1 MARSNGVK
9 LSILSTYDSKGTDQ
23 GEKALQKFAKQFG
36 EVDKA
41 TKQVKLD
48 PLAEQLARQSIQ
60 ADQAAAKLQAYST
73 KMTSVGK
80 TLSLSVT
87 APIAAAGAAAFK
99 LSTDFENAM
108 NKVST
113 IADTSDMPMDTL
125 RKSIL
130 QLSDDTGIA
139 ASDIADNVYNAIS
152 AGQKTGDAVAFV
164 GNAAK
169 LAKAGFTDSAS
180 ALDVLTTTLNAYKLE
195 ADQAS
200 HVSDVLLQTQNKGK
214 TTVGELSAS
223 IGKAIPTAAAFNV
236 NLENLAAAYATT
248 TANGVATAE
257 STTYIKSMLK
267 ELGDTGS
274 TVGKII
280 KEKTGKSFSDLMA
293 SGGTLGDALNA
304 LNEEGSKSNKTMY
317 DMFGSAEAA
326 SAAAI
331 LASDNSSKFAE
342 NLSAMGDAAGLTDDS
357 FNKMASTT
365 GSMNKAFNRIKNSTL
380 EFGDAIV
387 ADAQPILDGFT
398 GTVKSITE
406 GFGSLDKEQRQTI
419 VGVAAFA
426 ASLGPV
432 TIAGGK
438 VVGVASKM
446 AKGYAT
452 LKAAQAAVTAG
463 AMANGDALTR
473 KTKILGT
480 TGNALQKYAT
490 KANLAKAGAAGLAVV
505 IAGVAIKA
513 LVDYK
518 EHQDKVTKATDGLR
532 NAQSRA
538 KESARDAVS
547 ALQNAGNS
555 AQEAAAKASISS
567 RSWRDVASSVDSVI
581 DSQAQLADSIQ
592 QTFEQAYTT
601 TGQLDSY
608 MATID
613 ELANKSNLTE
623 GEQSRLTNA
632 VKDLNEACGTGYEVT
647 DALNGKIK
655 DQEGNVLKTTDA
667 IHKLVEAKKL
677 EIQVDAVS
685 AAAKEAYEQREQAA
699 RAVADAEQLLNDKIA
714 ARDALQTGDAQAW
727 QAAQAEVDLAQ
738 QKLNEAKGAYDA
750 AAESCASFDDQ
761 LNLLTTAQRNGTDTT
776 QAWLAEHS
784 DVVAVFANSGKSAV
798 QFADKLSALGWKKD
812 DMNRLSNALADTGLS
827 MTDLAGLSDEALAQL
842 VNDFDGSFD
851 SILTSCQKEG
861 TKIPQEFAN
870 KINQNSQKVKD
881 ASSRMS
887 RDASNA
893 ATQNANGTAA
903 GNKLSN
909 TAASGI
915 SALAS
920 KPFGAASS
928 MIGNAVNAVFNGAN
942 GTGAG
947 SRLSSTTAGGINTTA
962 ANANAAALGKN
973 AYNSAAKNMN
983 GNPLGGNFSKG
994 LANGITAE
1002 AWRAGQAALGVA
1014 STVVNTVI
1022 RRWDQH
1028 SPSKVAQKIGQ
1039 NWTKGLAIGEE
1050 DEGPTAVSNAARI
1063 ADDVISA
1070 TAAKLDAYRPTVSV
1084 ATTAATY
1091 DAKSIQG
1098 ARVSELRIRVDRIDD
1113 SLKDILAELKQLRA
1127 SIPRAIRDNAPVVTM
1142 TEQQAAR
1149 RAQKLVAMNV

>member
-1 MARSNGVK
+1 MARNQGVK
-9 LSILSTYDSKGTDQ
+9 LSILSTYDSKGTDK

-48 PLAEQLARQSIQ
+48 PVAEQLARQSIQ

-73 KMTSVGK
+73 KMTNVGK
-80 TLSLSVT
+80 KLSLSVT

-113 IADTSDMPMDTL
+113 IADTSDVPMDTL

-195 ADQAS
+195 AGQAS
-200 HVSDVLLQTQNKGK
+200 HVSDILLQTQNKGK

-342 NLSAMGDAAGLTDDS
+342 NLTAMGDAAGLTDGS

-365 GSMNKAFNRIKNSTL
+365 GSMNKAFNRIKNSAL

-432 TIAGGK
+432 TIVGGK

-473 KTKILGT
+473 KTKILGSA
-480 TGNALQKYAT
+480 GNALQKYAT

-513 LVDYK
+513 YMDYRAQQ
-518 EHQDKVTKATDGLR
+518 EKVTKATDGLR
-532 NAQSRA
+532 NAQRNAAS
-538 KESARDAVS
+538 SA
-547 ALQNAGNS
+547 G
-555 AQEAAAKASISS
+555 AAAKAFQESGSALNGAANKALASADVYKTVRSEISQL
-567 RSWRDVASSVDSVI
+567 VDKQSE
-581 DSQAQLADSIQ
+581 LADSLQ
-592 QTFEQAYTT
+592 NTFSEAYTNISM
-601 TGQLDSY
+601 LDGY
-608 MATID
+608 GATIE
-613 ELANKSNLTE
+613 ELANQSNLGAEDQARLKTAVE
-623 GEQSRLTNA
+623 GFNQVA
-632 VKDLNEACGTGYEVT
+632 GTSYSVV
-647 DALNGKIK
+647 DALNGKIADENGK
-655 DQEGNVLKTTDA
+655 VIETTA
-667 IHKLVEAKKL
+667 AFTELIAQKKIEMQIEAL
-677 EIQVDAVS
+677 RS
-685 AAAKEAYEQREQAA
+685 GYTEAYKAQAEA
-699 RAVADAEQLLNDKIA
+699 MKTLS
-714 ARDALQTGDAQAW
+714 DAQAH
-727 QAAQAEVDLAQ
+727 QKDMQE
-738 QKLNEAKGAYDA
+738 KLNEAIANGGQGYEYYYDELEKATNAVNDAQRVYDSA
-750 AAESCASFDDQ
+750 ADTCNSYEGQISDLTAAQNAGTKSVQGYVAANSKVALTLQSNGRSTGEFAHALEELGLSFDD
-761 LNLLTTAQRNGTDTT
+761 
-776 QAWLAEHS
+776 
-784 DVVAVFANSGKSAV
+784 V
-798 QFADKLSALGWKKD
+798 SALGAEA
-812 DMNRLSNALADTGLS
+812 MEQLA
-827 MTDLAGLSDEALAQL
+827 
-842 VNDFDGSFD
+842 NDFDGSFD
-851 SILTSCQKEG
+851 SIADSCSKSG
-861 TKIPQEFAN
+861 SKIPKEFAD
-870 KINQNSQKVKD
+870 KINAGRSKVAKAAGD
-881 ASSRMS
+881 MS
-887 RDASNA
+887 AGASNA
-893 ATQNANGTAA
+893 ATQNADGTAA

-942 GTGAG
+942 GTSAG
-947 SRLSSTTAGGINTTA
+947 SRLSTTTAGGINTTA

-1050 DEGPTAVSNAARI
+1050 DEGPTAVSNAARV

-1098 ARVSELRIRVDRIDD
+1098 TRVSELRIRVDRIDE